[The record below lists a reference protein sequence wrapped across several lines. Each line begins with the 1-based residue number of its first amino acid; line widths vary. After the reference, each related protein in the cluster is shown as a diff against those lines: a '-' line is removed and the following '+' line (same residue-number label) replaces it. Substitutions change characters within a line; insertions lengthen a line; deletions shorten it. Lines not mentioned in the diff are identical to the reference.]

1 MVLSSSSPIAAP
13 SAARVPSAQQLHVRR
28 VADVRPSAF
37 VTALALLIITGV
49 AAVLRLWNST
59 RQSLRL
65 DEGFTIRYSSPP
77 LMPIVRP
84 HAPVVHSLFQT
95 VGSDVHPPAYFV
107 LMHFWMQAFGTDLAI
122 LRLPSE
128 IASILAIPA
137 LFLLA
142 VSLYARSVAL
152 LAALMGALSPFWIWH
167 GQEARMYPFLL
178 LFTIM
183 STLGFIMALRH
194 NRRWGWPLFGVFSL
208 LAIYTQYFA
217 FLVLFAQ
224 GLFLLAHLR
233 QYRRGQ
239 VVTWF
244 GVLALMAV
252 AYIPWVL
259 VFHANYHGASDPSL
273 VKPTLYTPLIVFS
286 TFLFGYLS
294 TPITSNVI
302 AAWPLLV
309 VASLA
314 LGTFAASVNRR
325 ASFLWLLFL
334 VPVVMVFVVTLWVRP
349 LLSIRYLIV
358 VVPAL
363 YILLAVALDR
373 MHGKAGR
380 LIIVLGIVAFSLGGW
395 TVEEASASNP
405 QGEDFRTVVQYIET
419 HARPSDVVALDAFYN
434 QDAFSY
440 YSHINLPIY
449 ALPYVPG
456 HAPRGATLSESNV
469 ASYVSPIVAGPKHL
483 WVVYYLEANYDPNN
497 VVRHYLAYNTAGHTV
512 IYGSDSAR
520 NQSGRPGSF
529 RNVQLFRY
537 DLIPRRAAAEQV
549 RPYTIQELRALTPI
563 SPTLRQPFLPA
574 FGQAGERAPMIGR
587 LFAPAQP
594 GPRWYLSQ
602 IPGSPLNVWL
612 TVWNPGNGAVHARI
626 VTAGSL
632 VRTVTVP
639 PQANLDVQLNL
650 PADTRPMAVTSDGN
664 LTVMRT
670 VQTPNSQTVENAL
683 APPPARSGR

>member
-1 MVLSSSSPIAAP
+1 MVLSSSSPVAAP
-13 SAARVPSAQQLHVRR
+13 SAARLPSAQQLHVRR
-28 VADVRPSAF
+28 VVDVRPSAF

-65 DEGFTIRYSSPP
+65 DEAFTIRFSSPP
-77 LMPIVRP
+77 LMPVVRP
-84 HAPVVHSLFQT
+84 HGPVVHSLFQT

-107 LMHFWMQAFGTDLAI
+107 LMHFWMQAFGTDLAM

-128 IASILAIPA
+128 IASILAVPA
-137 LFLLA
+137 LFLVA

-167 GQEARMYPFLL
+167 AQEARMYPFLL

-194 NRRWGWPLFGVFSL
+194 NRWWGWPLFGIFSL

-244 GVLALMAV
+244 AVIALMAI
-252 AYIPWVL
+252 AYVPWVL
-259 VFHANYHGASDPSL
+259 VFHANYHGATDPSL

-334 VPVVMVFVVTLWVRP
+334 VPVVMAFAVTLWIRP

-363 YILLAVALDR
+363 YILFAVALDR
-373 MHGKAGR
+373 VHGKVGR
-380 LIIVLGIVAFSLGGW
+380 LIVVLGIAAFSLGGW
-395 TVEEASASNP
+395 RVEEASASNP
-405 QGEDFRTVVQYIET
+405 QVEDFRTVVQYIQN
-419 HARPSDVVALDAFYN
+419 HAQPGDVVGLDAFYN

-440 YSHINLPIY
+440 YSHINVPVY
-449 ALPYVPG
+449 ALPAVTNQASRSGPFSVS
-456 HAPRGATLSESNV
+456 TF
-469 ASYVSPIVAGPKHL
+469 ASYVSTIVAGPKHL
-483 WVVYYLEANYDPNN
+483 WVVYYLETNYDPNN
-497 VVRHYLAYNTAGHTV
+497 VIRRYLAYNTAGHTV

-529 RNVQLFRY
+529 RNVQLIRY

-549 RPYTIQELRALTPI
+549 RPMTIQELRASTPI
-563 SPTLRQPFLPA
+563 SPTVRQPFLPS
-574 FGQAGERAPMIGR
+574 FGQAGERVPMIGR

-594 GPRWYLSQ
+594 RPRWYLS
-602 IPGSPLNVWL
+602 GLSRSPSNAWL
-612 TVWNPGNGAVHARI
+612 TVWNPGNVAVHAKI
-626 VTAGSL
+626 VTAGSR

-650 PADTRPMAVTSDGN
+650 PGDTRPMAITSDGN
-664 LTVMRT
+664 VTVMRT
-670 VQTPNSQTVENAL
+670 VQTSNSQTVENAV
-683 APPPARSGR
+683 ARPTGSSGR